1 MILNLK
7 VVLKGESPIALE
19 ASVTADIGRSAN
31 TSRGGPADPNRWGPV
46 TLRRRFTPT
55 LPKNRGKHLVQ
66 NDDSSGTEVMVGETR
81 PASMPQLSQP
91 RDTKVSE
98 VSSRNEYD

>member
-31 TSRGGPADPNRWGPV
+31 TSRGGPADPKRWGPV

-55 LPKNRGKHLVQ
+55 LPKIAVNILSRTTIRLVL
-66 NDDSSGTEVMVGETR
+66 R
-81 PASMPQLSQP
+81 
-91 RDTKVSE
+91 
-98 VSSRNEYD
+98 